1 MKVDD
6 ASLYE
11 LAESCGAALLARG
24 LMLATAESCTGGWI
38 AQTLTRVAGS
48 SRWFEAG
55 LATYSNASK
64 QALLGVTLD
73 VLQRHG
79 AVSEAVATQ
88 MASGALG
95 AVNADASVA
104 VTGIAGPDGGTAEK
118 PVGTVCFAWA
128 IGQNRYTETVH
139 FKGDRDTVRRYSVA
153 HALSGLLQR
162 LQAS

>member
-6 ASLYE
+6 DSLYV
-11 LAESCGAALLARG
+11 LAESCGKALHARR
-24 LMLATAESCTGGWI
+24 LTLATAESCTGGWI

-73 VLQRHG
+73 ALQRYG
-79 AVSEAVATQ
+79 AVSEEVASQ
-88 MASGALG
+88 MASGALA
-95 AVNADASVA
+95 AVSADVSVA

-128 IGQNRYTETVH
+128 IGQECESETVH
-139 FKGDRDTVRRYSVA
+139 FDGDRDTVRRCSVA
-153 HALSGLLQR
+153 HALNGLSQR
-162 LQAS
+162 LRAK